1 MTGIQNRCW
10 MTRCNKTPVAVILY
24 HNGKEIK
31 VCRDHVK
38 NGIKLP
44 KE

>member
-10 MTRCNKTPVAVILY
+10 MARCNKTPVAVILY
-24 HNGKEIK
+24 RGKQVK